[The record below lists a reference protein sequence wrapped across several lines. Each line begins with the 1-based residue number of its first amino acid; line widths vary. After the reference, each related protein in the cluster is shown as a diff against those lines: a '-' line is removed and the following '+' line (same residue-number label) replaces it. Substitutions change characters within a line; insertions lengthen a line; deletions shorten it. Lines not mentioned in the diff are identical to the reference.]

1 MKKEVSHTMKSLHL
15 PLGHQVPRR
24 PVNRRQVKNGS
35 YSVTLTAIVIGAAI
49 LLNLIVGELPST
61 ITQIDLTSQQL
72 STLTEQSEEI
82 LSDLSQ
88 DVTIYYIVQDS
99 SRDTY
104 VSRLL
109 ERYNDFA
116 HITVEE
122 KDPVLY
128 PEFTSQYTDEVLADN
143 SVIVVSGESSR
154 MVAYESIYES
164 SFDYSYYSYQTTGFD
179 GEGQIT
185 SAICAVTS
193 DDLPKL
199 YTLTG
204 HNELELNNSL
214 ATAIEKENI
223 ETESLNLITSEQV
236 PEDAACLLI
245 SSPTTDLSDE
255 ETEKILEYLKAGGRV
270 ILITDHTDGERPNLD
285 RILEYYGVSLTE
297 GIVMEQD
304 ANYYVQLPFYLIPSI
319 NSTDVSSDMTGGS
332 QYVLLAAAQG
342 IETLDDIREDVTVT
356 SILTT
361 SASAYSKTDVAG
373 MTTYSKEEGDVDGP
387 FDLAVLITET
397 VEAEMETDSGD
408 EAATEDETA
417 TEAETEEADET
428 ETASEAV
435 TEAADGAVTADET
448 ETADGATGENET
460 ESSEETGESRLALF
474 TSSSLIDASADQMV
488 SGGNSRLFVNTLS
501 WLCGHETSV
510 SIPVKSM
517 STSYLTLTAASSSF
531 WSILVIAVIPGIF
544 LAGGLWIWLKRR
556 RQ

>member
-15 PLGHQVPRR
+15 PLGHRVPRR

-72 STLTEQSEEI
+72 STRTEQSEEI

-116 HITVEE
+116 HITVDE

-245 SSPTTDLSDE
+245 SSPTTD
-255 ETEKILEYLKAGGRV
+255 RV
-270 ILITDHTDGERPNLD
+270 MRRP
-285 RILEYYGVSLTE
+285 
-297 GIVMEQD
+297 
-304 ANYYVQLPFYLIPSI
+304 
-319 NSTDVSSDMTGGS
+319 
-332 QYVLLAAAQG
+332 
-342 IETLDDIREDVTVT
+342 
-356 SILTT
+356 
-361 SASAYSKTDVAG
+361 K
-373 MTTYSKEEGDVDGP
+373 K
-387 FDLAVLITET
+387 
-397 VEAEMETDSGD
+397 
-408 EAATEDETA
+408 
-417 TEAETEEADET
+417 
-428 ETASEAV
+428 
-435 TEAADGAVTADET
+435 
-448 ETADGATGENET
+448 
-460 ESSEETGESRLALF
+460 
-474 TSSSLIDASADQMV
+474 
-488 SGGNSRLFVNTLS
+488 
-501 WLCGHETSV
+501 
-510 SIPVKSM
+510 
-517 STSYLTLTAASSSF
+517 F
-531 WSILVIAVIPGIF
+531 WNI
-544 LAGGLWIWLKRR
+544 
-556 RQ
+556 